1 MAKKEHCIY
10 ILNEKTCDIAG
21 KVQIFRSPIGG
32 DGVVGGGG
40 EGEGRGEQEKK

>member
-40 EGEGRGEQEKK
+40 GEGRGEQEKK